1 MRAFSSV
8 DLQKQTGDVQ
18 RAADR
23 EGAIITSHGKPRTVM
38 LSVEEFC
45 RLKGIA
51 GEAVE
56 PGLQPHRAPT
66 LRPAADPLG
75 YDVRHF
81 EAVARKMAQE
91 ALSGVGED
99 AVETELAAVRRKYGR
114 PRP

>member
-18 RAADR
+18 RVADR
-23 EGAIITSHGKPRTVM
+23 EGAVITSHGKPRTVM

-56 PGLQPHRAPT
+56 PELQPRRAPT
-66 LRPAADPLG
+66 LRPVPDPLG

-81 EAVARKMAQE
+81 ETVARRMAQD
-91 ALSGVGED
+91 ALSGVGEE
-99 AVETELAAVRRKYGR
+99 AVETELAAVRRKFGR
-114 PRP
+114 PGP